1 MTFQHVNVKLDEITR
16 DDNYKEY
23 NNSDFNFPEL
33 INGFV
38 NDTFDTFEGNT
49 PYNELWHYF

>member
-16 DDNYKEY
+16 DENYKEY
-23 NNSDFNFPEL
+23 NNSDSNFHEL